1 MQYNRKGQD
10 MKQGTLTVRKFR
22 QGYQLAVQDRAG
34 IRYYYRVTPEGAS
47 KLAARLMMGG
57 HAVIGRDALE
67 TLKVAA

>member
-1 MQYNRKGQD
+1 MRK
-10 MKQGTLTVRKFR
+10 GTLTVRKFR
-22 QGYQLAVQDRAG
+22 EGYQLAVRDRAG

-47 KLAARLMMGG
+47 RLAARLMRDG